1 MFSTMCSRLRM
12 MRPIVKWVCLSIDV
26 ISLGEVADIR
36 VSLLV
41 LARTLTPSLPPKDAE
56 NKQMESL
63 VQTKGQLVQTKEPLV
78 QTKERSKIHAKENE
92 DRDINVL
99 LRRLNDPLDAKGE
112 EMCWRFRE
120 AFPGKSIVGARRCS
134 IEVGQSKAVSGAVSK
149 TGQSK
154 AGQSKAGGRS
164 AHYDFQIQ
172 VADEATGLTQW
183 LRVEHKGSALY
194 KPIDEANPPWT
205 GGVQFFNGGL
215 EKYRLCRMYAEQWYV
230 RFIGSGWLTKEYGLE
245 GVPVPSLE
253 EWMTRDAKVQGDPKT
268 AFGMALKRAV
278 RASGKESLRELRDQ
292 FVPDFV
298 AGLTKK
304 DEAEFLEDVFPVLQ
318 SSLAQKDVWLQVAG
332 DVASG
337 MFHTRWS
344 PALSVSSVTGVRFG
358 GKKDVVGELETDC
371 AWPIRFILRWGKG
384 AGFSNLRLDLK

>member
-41 LARTLTPSLPPKDAE
+41 LARTLSPSLPPKDAE

-63 VQTKGQLVQTKEPLV
+63 VQTKESLVQTKEPPV

-120 AFPGKSIVGARRCS
+120 AFPGKSIVGARRCDPPTK
-134 IEVGQSKAVSGAVSK
+134 GKAVSGAISEAVSK
-149 TGQSK
+149 T
-154 AGQSKAGGRS
+154 GQSKAGGRS

-298 AGLTKK
+298 AGLTKM

>member
-1 MFSTMCSRLRM
+1 M

-41 LARTLTPSLPPKDAE
+41 LARTLTPSLPSKDAE

-63 VQTKGQLVQTKEPLV
+63 VQTK
-78 QTKERSKIHAKENE
+78 ERSKVHAKENE

-112 EMCWRFRE
+112 EMCQRFRE
-120 AFPGKSIVGARRCS
+120 AFPGKSIVGARRCDPL
-134 IEVGQSKAVSGAVSK
+134 SKGKATSGVVSGVVSK
-149 TGQSK
+149 VV
-154 AGQSKAGGRS
+154 SKAGGRS

-172 VADEATGLTQW
+172 VADETTGLTQW

-194 KPIDEANPPWT
+194 KPIDETNPPWT

-215 EKYRLCRMYAEQWYV
+215 EKYRLCRTYAEQWYE

-253 EWMTRDAKVQGDPKT
+253 DWMTRDAKVQGDPKT

-332 DVASG
+332 DAESG